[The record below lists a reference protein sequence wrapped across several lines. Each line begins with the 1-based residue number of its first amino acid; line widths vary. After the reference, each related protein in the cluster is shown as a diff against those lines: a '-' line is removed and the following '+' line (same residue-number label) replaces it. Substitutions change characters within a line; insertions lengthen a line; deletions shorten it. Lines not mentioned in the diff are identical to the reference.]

1 MAYCFMIAHTY
12 PQLIAACNDLTSWPP
27 GRLAA
32 VLTDCYIH
40 TGLYTLRAWAGRAE
54 RWSVTLAMGS

>member
-1 MAYCFMIAHTY
+1 MIAHTY
-12 PQLIAACNDLTSWPP
+12 PHANSYHND
-27 GRLAA
+27 RLA

-40 TGLYTLRAWAGRAE
+40 TSLYSLKVGEGRAE